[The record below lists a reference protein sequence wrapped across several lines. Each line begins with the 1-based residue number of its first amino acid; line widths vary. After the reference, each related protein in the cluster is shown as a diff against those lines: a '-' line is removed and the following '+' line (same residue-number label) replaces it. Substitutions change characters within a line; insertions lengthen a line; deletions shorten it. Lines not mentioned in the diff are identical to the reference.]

1 MRAFISSAL
10 FLVVYA
16 CGLAGCGDDEDE
28 GRPRYRSDVNV
39 SSDTNVA
46 DLDDDDRRQV
56 CASLN
61 GFVDTQV
68 DFGIVSY
75 AACLPGAI
83 LFSGN
88 QDDCEAELARCMD
101 SFIDPIQV
109 SARFNDES
117 VCLAGLATCDDITVA
132 DLEGCV
138 NLNLGFAYDILDRLS
153 CGGLSDAERNDA
165 QLVMDTVSVCTDV
178 NAACDD
184 FSNVA
189 VY

>member
-1 MRAFISSAL
+1 MRASNSAVL
-10 FLVVYA
+10 FL
-16 CGLAGCGDDEDE
+16 LMLSGCGDDEE
-28 GRPRYRSDVNV
+28 GDRPRYRSNV
-39 SSDTNVA
+39 TVSTDTNVG
-46 DLDDDDRRQV
+46 DLDADDRERV

-75 AACLPGAI
+75 ALCLPGAI
-83 LFSGN
+83 LFSGD

-101 SFIDPIQV
+101 AAPEPITV
-109 SARFNDES
+109 AARFDNES
-117 VCLAGLATCDDITVA
+117 VCLTGLATCDDVTVA

-138 NLNLGFAYDILDRLS
+138 NLNLDFAYDILDRLS

-165 QLVMDTVSVCTDV
+165 QELMETVSVCADV

-184 FSNVA
+184 FADVT

>member
-1 MRAFISSAL
+1 M
-10 FLVVYA
+10 
-16 CGLAGCGDDEDE
+16 AGCGDDEDNE
-28 GRPRYRSDVNV
+28 RPRYRSDVSV
-39 SSDTNVA
+39 STDTNVS

-56 CASLN
+56 CASLD

-83 LFSGN
+83 LFSGD

-101 SFIDPIQV
+101 SFVQPIGV
-109 SARFNDES
+109 SARFNNES

-138 NLNLGFAYDILDRLS
+138 NLNLGFAYEILDRLS
-153 CGGLSDAERNDA
+153 CGGLSDAERDDA
-165 QLVMDTVSVCTDV
+165 QLVMDTVSVCTRV
-178 NAACDD
+178 NAACES
-184 FSNVA
+184 FSNVT

>member
-1 MRAFISSAL
+1 MRALISSAL
-10 FLVVYA
+10 FLLMV
-16 CGLAGCGDDEDE
+16 AGCGDDEE
-28 GRPRYRSDVNV
+28 GDRPRYRSEVNV
-39 SSDTNVA
+39 DSDTNVS

-75 AACLPGAI
+75 ALCLPAAI
-83 LFSGN
+83 LLSGD
-88 QDDCEAELARCMD
+88 QDNCEAELARCMD
-101 SFIDPIQV
+101 SFVDPIAV
-109 SARFNDES
+109 SARFDNES

-138 NLNLGFAYDILDRLS
+138 NLNLDFAYEILDRLS
-153 CGGLSDAERNDA
+153 CGGLSDAERDDA
-165 QLVMDTVSVCTDV
+165 RVVMDTVSVCADV

-184 FSNVA
+184 FANVT